1 MGSYIWFD
9 FKRRFISSK
18 TVFIIILILLLS
30 FLKIDDYNNKST
42 LDDNSKFYN
51 DAEIIED
58 RGKRDLHYY
67 IIENEGRI
75 DDNIVNSYKLIE
87 KIGVD
92 MQRAIKN
99 NDYKEY
105 NRLSALGKILTA
117 KDIAIN
123 ESILREMS
131 LKKQVSNMWN
141 ELSDEVHYDDIYF
154 DDRGFTGGR
163 IFFHKFLTEA
173 KHDYELYKKDL
184 VPIDPY
190 YIDST
195 TFIYTY
201 MRDILPLILMIIII
215 ILSFDSV
222 NSEWTGGNQKMILTS
237 IYSRNK
243 YILSK
248 VIVGIMYSI
257 SVILIPLMLI
267 SIGYGIFD
275 GFKNFNYPVL
285 YSKDSFTAL
294 KTINNYVEFD
304 MANVGYNGVVG
315 LSIHSGIPKGEIGMS
330 NSLTIVPLYKIL
342 LLGLIILIL
351 YIAFYVILSTL
362 ISSMQKNKII
372 SFVLLM
378 LISVGGTLISM
389 LLTLGEN
396 TNLSP
401 FSMNNPIR
409 ILNGS
414 YNTTGISSII
424 VLLVRSILLLL
435 FNLYYF
441 KRKDI

>member
-1 MGSYIWFD
+1 MGAYIWFD
-9 FKRRFISSK
+9 FKRKFISSR

-30 FLKIDDYNNKST
+30 FLKISDYNNKSI
-42 LDDNSKFYN
+42 LDDNSRLYTK
-51 DAEIIED
+51 AKEIED
-58 RGKRDLHYY
+58 RGNSYLNYY
-67 IIENEGRI
+67 IRDNEDRI
-75 DDNIVNSYKLIE
+75 DDNMVDSYKFME
-87 KIGVD
+87 KIGID
-92 MQRAIKN
+92 MQIAIKN

-105 NRLSALGKILTA
+105 NRLSTLGKILTS

-123 ESILREMS
+123 ENILREMS
-131 LKKQVSNMWN
+131 LKKQVINIWN
-141 ELSDEVHYDDIYF
+141 ELSDGVHYDDIYF
-154 DDRGFTGGR
+154 ENSGMKGAA
-163 IFFHKFLTEA
+163 IFFYMFVTEV
-173 KHDYELYKKDL
+173 KHDYGLYKEDL
-184 VPIDPY
+184 APIDPY
-190 YIDST
+190 YMDST

-248 VIVGIMYSI
+248 VIVGIMYAL
-257 SVILIPLMLI
+257 SVILIPVMII

-285 YSKDSFTAL
+285 YSKDSFTAF

-304 MANVGYNGVVG
+304 MSNVGYNPSLG
-315 LSIHSGIPKGEIGMS
+315 LSIYSGFPKAEMGMS
-330 NSLTIVPLYKIL
+330 NSLTIAPLYKIL
-342 LLGLIILIL
+342 LLGLLILIL
-351 YIAFYVILSTL
+351 YITFYVILSTL
-362 ISSMQKNKII
+362 ISSMQENKII
-372 SFVLLM
+372 SFVLLI
-378 LISVGGTLISM
+378 LISIGATFISM
-389 LLTLGEN
+389 PLTLGEHI
-396 TNLSP
+396 NLSP

-409 ILNGS
+409 ILDGT

-424 VLLVRSILLLL
+424 ILLVGSILLLL

>member
-1 MGSYIWFD
+1 MVSYIWFD
-9 FKRRFISSK
+9 FKRRFVSSR
-18 TVFIIILILLLS
+18 TVFIIILILLIS
-30 FLKIDDYNNKST
+30 FLKINDYNNKSI
-42 LDDNSKFYN
+42 LDDNSRLYTK
-51 DAEIIED
+51 AKEIED
-58 RGKRDLHYY
+58 RGKSGLNYY
-67 IIENEGRI
+67 IRDNEDRI
-75 DDNIVNSYKLIE
+75 DEKIVNSYKFME
-87 KIGVD
+87 KIGID
-92 MQRAIKN
+92 MQMAIKD

-105 NRLSALGKILTA
+105 NRLSTLGKILTS

-141 ELSDEVHYDDIYF
+141 ELSGEVHYDDIYF
-154 DDRGFTGGR
+154 ENTGQKGKAL
-163 IFFHKFLTEA
+163 FFHRFLTEV
-173 KHDYELYKKDL
+173 KHDYGLYKEDL
-184 VPIDPY
+184 VHIDPY

-248 VIVGIMYSI
+248 VIVGIMYSL
-257 SVILIPLMLI
+257 SVILIPLMVI
-267 SIGYGIFD
+267 SMGYGIFD
-275 GFKNFNYPVL
+275 GFKNFNYPLL
-285 YSKDSFTAL
+285 YSKDSFTAF

-304 MANVGYNGVVG
+304 MSNVGYNLSLG
-315 LSIHSGIPKGEIGMS
+315 LSTYSGFPKAEMGMS
-330 NSLTIVPLYKIL
+330 NSLTIAPLYKIL

-351 YIAFYVILSTL
+351 YITFYVILSTL

-372 SFVLLM
+372 SFVLLI
-378 LISVGGTLISM
+378 LISIGATFISM
-389 LLTLGEN
+389 PLRLEEHI
-396 TNLSP
+396 NLSP

-409 ILNGS
+409 ILNGT

-424 VLLVRSILLLL
+424 VLLVGSILLLL